1 MASILIID
9 DSSYMRGKIRTIL
22 KSENHEIFEAADG
35 MKGLQMASSG
45 TYDLILL
52 DIIMPGMDGVKILGA
67 IRQLG
72 PEPPVI
78 IITADIQE
86 SVYRQCIELG
96 AFAVIHK
103 PPKEEELMSRVSQAL
118 ALGKERRR

>member
-1 MASILIID
+1 MAAILIID

-22 KSENHEIFEAADG
+22 KSQNHEIFEAADG
-35 MKGLQMASSG
+35 IKGLQMASAR

-86 SVYRQCIELG
+86 SVHKQCIELG

-103 PPKEEELMSRVSQAL
+103 PPKEEELMGRVAQAL
-118 ALGKERRR
+118 SLGKEQGK